1 MVQKTELLY
10 NLMSKEGKIMYFFNE
25 KFKNLSLNLET
36 VSLIGRINYYKGW
49 LEVYEKEF
57 PCILENLHKAI
68 KIQQTQDFLTMHKH
82 LKITGKRLKELFAYN
97 KAPKTAIED
106 EILCC
111 YDTLTLIHNK
121 FKHISIQPSFI
132 LEIHFQLFKYAS
144 SDSGTWR
151 KKETVIPDNPQLKLP
166 FFCCHQPVSSVKIP
180 TYMEQLCREYN
191 DLIEEGV
198 IDPLILIA
206 HFIFHFI
213 CISPFEYGNER
224 IARLLLYLLL
234 LKSKHS
240 LVKYI
245 SLDKLIKKYKT
256 EYFESLKKS
265 SANWDF
271 QEYNI
276 TFILHCL
283 LNIIFEAYTL
293 LDADYQM
300 KKNKSD
306 KIKVYIMKQEAP
318 FTKEDIRSVFADV
331 SQSTINKV
339 FECLQKENA
348 IKLLSRGRNAK
359 WIKNTTESI
368 S

>member
-10 NLMSKEGKIMYFFNE
+10 NWMENKGRTMYFFDE
-25 KFKNLSLNLET
+25 KFKKLSLDLET

-68 KIQQTQDFLTMHKH
+68 KVQQAQDFFSMHKH
-82 LKITGKRLKELFAYN
+82 LKITSKRLKELLIYN
-97 KAPKTAIED
+97 KAPKTTIEN
-106 EILCC
+106 EISCC
-111 YDTLTLIHNK
+111 YDTLTFIHNK
-121 FKHISIQPSFI
+121 CKYSSIDPSFI

-151 KKETVIPDNPQLKLP
+151 KNEKVIPDNLDLKLP
-166 FFCCHQPVSSVKIP
+166 IYCCHEPVASAKIP
-180 TYMEQLCREYN
+180 AYMEQLCREYN
-191 DLIEEGV
+191 ELIEEGV

-224 IARLLLYLLL
+224 IARLLLYFLL

-245 SLDKLIKKYKT
+245 SLDKLIKKYET
-256 EYFESLKKS
+256 DYFESLTKS
-265 SANWDF
+265 SANWNF

-283 LNIIFEAYTL
+283 LSIILEAYTL

-318 FTKEDIRSVFADV
+318 FTKEDIRTVFADV

-359 WIKNTTESI
+359 WIKNTTI